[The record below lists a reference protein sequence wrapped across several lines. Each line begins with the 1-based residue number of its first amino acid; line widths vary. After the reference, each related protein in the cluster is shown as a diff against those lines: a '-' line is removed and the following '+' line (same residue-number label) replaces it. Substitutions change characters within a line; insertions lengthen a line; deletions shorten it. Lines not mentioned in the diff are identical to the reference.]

1 MPVEVTGR
9 KGEITRFEQDEH
21 PRPETTLEQ
30 LRKLKPAFKQGGTV
44 TAGNSSGLNDGAAAL
59 LIMEQETAHSLGLRP
74 RARVVASASAGVDP
88 AVMGIGP
95 VPAARKALH
104 QAGLSIQDIDLFE
117 LNEAF
122 AAQAVASMHELNIAP
137 ERVNVNGG
145 AIAIGHPLGCS
156 GARILTT
163 LLYEMER
170 REARYG
176 LAAMCIGVGQG
187 IATIIERV

>member
-1 MPVEVTGR
+1 M
-9 KGEITRFEQDEH
+9 
-21 PRPETTLEQ
+21 
-30 LRKLKPAFKQGGTV
+30 
-44 TAGNSSGLNDGAAAL
+44 
-59 LIMEQETAHSLGLRP
+59 MEQETAHSLGLRP

-88 AVMGIGP
+88 SVMGIGP
-95 VPAARKALH
+95 VPAARKAL
-104 QAGLSIQDIDLFE
+104 QRAGLTTGDIDLFE

-122 AAQAVASMHELNIAP
+122 AAQTVASMRELNIDP

-187 IATIIERV
+187 IATIIKRV